1 MQLDTK
7 QRITELSIKELLVT
21 QQLNTKPQ
29 VVERLAVADDVR
41 ELLPDSGLVRGRIV
55 RCSGD
60 AGLSLALSLCSLATQ
75 QGSWL
80 GVVGVD
86 HLGLLAAVEHGVALE
101 RTVLVHPP
109 KTSREWSIS
118 VAAAIEGLDLL
129 IVAVPERLSVNDAR
143 RVQTRLQSRRAVM
156 IIVENTVL
164 SQSRSM
170 NGSNEAQQFLADVVL
185 DTKTKS
191 WSGVDKGAGYLQH
204 RDVRIRVSGRRV
216 ARERNYLV
224 TRSC

>member
-7 QRITELSIKELLVT
+7 QRVTELSIKELLAT
-21 QQLNTKPQ
+21 QQLDTKPQ

-109 KTSREWSIS
+109 QTSREWSVT

-170 NGSNEAQQFLADVVL
+170 HGSNESQQFLADVVL

-191 WSGVDKGAGYLQH
+191 WSGVDRGAGYLQH